1 MLTQSWLPYVSVGEA
16 GAVSWSDV
24 HLPWRRLCRHPME
37 VESDSDLCFSFWKVK
52 VELSAQLSSK
62 VTLTRYWDT
71 KWQQDHSYGQENVN
85 DRLGFHHVIMSVGLW
100 PILLSTASEVF
111 QDSNDQ
117 WNQFFCRFGGVS
129 LRWRGM
135 LKIDCTRDSG

>member
-1 MLTQSWLPYVSVGEA
+1 
-16 GAVSWSDV
+16 
-24 HLPWRRLCRHPME
+24 ME
-37 VESDSDLCFSFWKVK
+37 VESESDLCFSFWKS
-52 VELSAQLSSK
+52 ESRAQRTTVIENGKSSK
-62 VTLTRYWDT
+62 VTHNRYWDT

-117 WNQFFCRFGGVS
+117 WNQFLFCRFGGVS
-129 LRWRGM
+129 LR
-135 LKIDCTRDSG
+135 